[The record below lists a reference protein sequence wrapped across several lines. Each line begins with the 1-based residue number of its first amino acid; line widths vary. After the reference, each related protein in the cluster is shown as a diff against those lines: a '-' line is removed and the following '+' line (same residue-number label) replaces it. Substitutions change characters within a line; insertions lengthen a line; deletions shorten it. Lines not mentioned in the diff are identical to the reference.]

1 MAVFLDK
8 SDNIHNF
15 IHIEYKIWIKNMK
28 KLKKSSYPQS
38 NKSELK
44 EWLLIF
50 RGHLIFFMTS
60 AIVGKVN
67 NLQGDKSM
75 NNNDI
80 LIRLRYALDIKNV
93 DMVEIFKLGGVE
105 VTKDEVLKILTKIN
119 EEEEDNEDV
128 IICDD
133 QMFDA
138 FLNGFIIFKRGKQD
152 PKPGQPERQAPSLKE
167 SSNNLLLKKLKIA
180 LSLTSEDMLQILE
193 DAGVRI
199 TKGELSALLRK
210 VGHKNYKFCGD
221 RYARNFLKGLAIRY
235 RG

>member
-1 MAVFLDK
+1 MAPYFQGAIL
-8 SDNIHNF
+8 
-15 IHIEYKIWIKNMK
+15 
-28 KLKKSSYPQS
+28 
-38 NKSELK
+38 
-44 EWLLIF
+44 
-50 RGHLIFFMTS
+50 FFVTTS

-67 NLQGDKSM
+67 HLQGDKSM

-105 VTKDEVLKILTKIN
+105 VTKEEVLKILTKIN
-119 EEEEDNEDV
+119 EEEEEDNEDV

-193 DAGVRI
+193 DAGVHV
-199 TKGELSALLRK
+199 TKGEISALLRK